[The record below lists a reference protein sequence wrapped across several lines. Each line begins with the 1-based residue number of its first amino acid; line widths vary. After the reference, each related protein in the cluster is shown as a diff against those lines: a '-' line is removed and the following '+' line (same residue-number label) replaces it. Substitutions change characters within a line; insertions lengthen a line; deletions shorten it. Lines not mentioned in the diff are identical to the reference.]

1 MKFRQLVAL
10 WLLLVPV
17 YTSAGIV
24 LNGTRVIYPADK
36 KEVSVSL
43 KNTGR
48 HAVLV
53 QSWLDTGN
61 PYAAPEK
68 IPVPFVAMP
77 PITRIDGGKGQNL
90 RLRYTGETLPDDRES
105 VFWLN
110 VLAVPPRITDVN
122 SQHLNVAYQTR
133 IKVFYRPE
141 NLNVRADTAA
151 QKMQWKRESDAL
163 KGVNPTP
170 YYISLLSVDW
180 SYAGKT
186 VSIQGEMVPPYG
198 QVILAKNNTLATT
211 ETINYTVIDD
221 LGRAKKYAFTLY

>member
-43 KNTGR
+43 KNTGL

-61 PYAAPEK
+61 PYATPEK
-68 IPVPFVAMP
+68 IPVPFVVMP
-77 PITRIDGGKGQNL
+77 PITRIDGGKSQNL

-110 VLAVPPRITDVN
+110 VLSVPPKITDVN

-133 IKVFYRPE
+133 IKVFYRPA

-151 QKMQWKRESDAL
+151 QKM
-163 KGVNPTP
+163 
-170 YYISLLSVDW
+170 
-180 SYAGKT
+180 
-186 VSIQGEMVPPYG
+186 
-198 QVILAKNNTLATT
+198 
-211 ETINYTVIDD
+211 
-221 LGRAKKYAFTLY
+221 